1 MHTTNNGWLVTG
13 MHSKNY
19 RDPNLLKLA
28 QGELCLLT
36 AVQRCQTNLGETTI
50 ACHSNLLMD
59 GKGRG
64 LKASDAKTVWGC
76 LHCHTWLDQGM
87 ATSVQKN
94 KIWNAAYQRQ
104 IEEWV
109 KIAENIC
116 LKPWRVEAARKV
128 LDHLGVSYAKL

>member
-1 MHTTNNGWLVTG
+1 
-13 MHSKNY
+13 
-19 RDPNLLKLA
+19 
-28 QGELCLLT
+28 
-36 AVQRCQTNLGETTI
+36 
-50 ACHSNLLMD
+50 
-59 GKGRG
+59 
-64 LKASDAKTVWGC
+64 
-76 LHCHTWLDQGM
+76 M